1 MNRLPVVLAG
11 GAIAAQIAYPLTSGQ
26 ARDLVTV
33 AVVTLLAAAGLAH
46 AATRRGP
53 VWTAG
58 FFAITAGVGFASE
71 VVGTATGYPYGC
83 YAYAVD
89 RLGPAL
95 FDVPL
100 VVPLAWTAGM
110 YPVWYVA
117 SLLAGRGG
125 ISRPDGNRERVTRI
139 ALTTVGMVGW
149 DLYLDPQMVSDGQWD
164 WCNGG
169 GLPGLEQIPLTNYLG
184 WIVVATLMAVGLDL
198 LDRTGPVQPGTDT
211 VPLVLF
217 LWTWLGSAL
226 AHSVFLGV
234 PELKYSALYGAAVM
248 STLGVPLLWSL
259 RRRAGVGARV

>member
-1 MNRLPVVLAG
+1 MNRLPAVLAG
-11 GAIAAQIAYPLTSGQ
+11 GAIAAQIAYPLTTGQ
-26 ARDLVTV
+26 ARDVVTV

-46 AATRRGP
+46 AAARRGLA
-53 VWTAG
+53 WTAG
-58 FFAITAGVGFASE
+58 FFVITAGVGFASE

-83 YAYAVD
+83 YAYATD

-117 SLLAGRGG
+117 SLLARGG
-125 ISRPDGNRERVTRI
+125 MPWPGGNRERVTRI

-149 DLYLDPQMVSDGQWD
+149 DLYLDPQMVSDGQWS

-169 GLPGLEQIPLTNYLG
+169 GLPGIEQIPLTNYLG
-184 WIVVATLMAVGLDL
+184 WVLVATLMAVGLDL
-198 LDRTGPVQPGTDT
+198 LDRTGRVHPGNDT

-226 AHSVFLGV
+226 AHGV
-234 PELKYSALYGAAVM
+234 LLSAPELRYSAVYGFAVM
-248 STLGVPLLWSL
+248 SVLGVPLLCSL
-259 RRRAGVGARV
+259 RRRAGAGARV